1 MAVGNSGISLRTRS
15 LIAAVSI
22 GGVAILAFVVLT
34 FGSRTGGAIT
44 GSSNSQVA
52 RRAIPASNAVEEREQ
67 LRKDTEN
74 KIAGLPL
81 YFEANRGQ
89 VDPSVRYLARSGRY
103 SLFLTNDAA
112 VFSLIGGEVH
122 KGLSPTAASRLT
134 ESAVRVRLVGANPH
148 TEVQGFEPLPGRVN
162 YLVGDQKNWH
172 RAIPPFGRVRFHD
185 VYPGVDVVYY
195 GTPSA
200 LEYDFVAAPGAD
212 TSKIKFA
219 IEGPATTTETAKG
232 DLLIATR
239 SGTVTISRP
248 KNH

>member
-89 VDPSVRYLARSGRY
+89 VNPSVRYLARSGRY
-103 SLFLTNDAA
+103 SLFLTDDAA
-112 VFSLIGGEVH
+112 TFALIGG
-122 KGLSPTAASRLT
+122 
-134 ESAVRVRLVGANPH
+134 
-148 TEVQGFEPLPGRVN
+148 
-162 YLVGDQKNWH
+162 
-172 RAIPPFGRVRFHD
+172 
-185 VYPGVDVVYY
+185 
-195 GTPSA
+195 
-200 LEYDFVAAPGAD
+200 DFR
-212 TSKIKFA
+212 K
-219 IEGPATTTETAKG
+219 GPAPKG
-232 DLLIATR
+232 FPL
-239 SGTVTISRP
+239 SS
-248 KNH
+248 